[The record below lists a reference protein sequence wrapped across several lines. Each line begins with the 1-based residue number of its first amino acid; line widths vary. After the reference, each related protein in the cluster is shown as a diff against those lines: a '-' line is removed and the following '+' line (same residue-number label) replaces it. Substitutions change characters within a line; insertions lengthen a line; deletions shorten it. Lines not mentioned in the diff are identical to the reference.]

1 MYHNQGR
8 TNGIQT
14 NNNKTTN
21 TMNTIYNTLN
31 ALKGNNF
38 IAVATLTEAKMN
50 KRNNPLAGRV
60 MKLTESVYQ
69 FGYSY
74 ENAVNNRLE
83 KQGDERTFTTDSLPW
98 GNWIVPNKFI
108 AHNCE
113 IYVRFYTAAN
123 NQPKIT
129 YFVDNRL
136 ATAEEI
142 EIIKAF
148 TPAPKESAKQAAHG
162 LTENQV
168 KPMAIN
174 LKNILK
180 IKINGEE
187 IVASETEPATSK
199 A

>member
-1 MYHNQGR
+1 
-8 TNGIQT
+8 
-14 NNNKTTN
+14 
-21 TMNTIYNTLN
+21 MNAIYNTLAN
-31 ALKGNNF
+31 LKGNNF
-38 IAVATLTEAKMN
+38 IAVATLTDAKMN

-60 MKLTESVYQ
+60 MKLTEAVYQ

-83 KQGDERTFTTDSLPW
+83 KQGDERNFTTDSLPW
-98 GNWIVPNKFI
+98 GSWIVPNKFI
-108 AHNCE
+108 AHNGE
-113 IYVRFYTAAN
+113 IYVRFYTTASN
-123 NQPKIT
+123 RPKVT

-142 EIIKAF
+142 EIIKSF
-148 TPAPKESAKQAAHG
+148 TPAPKENAKQAAYG

-174 LKNILK
+174 LKNIKK
-180 IKINGEE
+180 IKVNGEE
-187 IVASETEPATSK
+187 IVASEMELATSK